1 MTEYMVD
8 RIKYP
13 AENWADMTPEE
24 RRQFRLNRLLNLD
37 NIVFVSPETKENYII
52 RARRLV
58 DVYNVR
64 EPDRV
69 PCNLPLGDL
78 PLTMFGCNTYTAMY
92 EPAKAME
99 ACMKFNQ
106 KYAADLETW
115 AGFFGMPGKILDILD
130 YKLYSWPG
138 HGLPK
143 NASGIQF
150 IENEYMRSDEY
161 DHLLLDPTDF
171 FIRKYFPRA
180 FGICESFN
188 LLQPM
193 TNMTEV
199 IMVIQHLAP
208 LADPKVLYSLQKLI
222 DIGKAIQEMRQP
234 MRGPRM
240 PTPAEMGYPS
250 MRFGVMAK
258 APFDTLA
265 DTLRGTKGAIHD
277 MYRKPG
283 KLLEALDKIA
293 DISIKTILESPGI
306 NMAAMVSYPLHKGA
320 DGWMS
325 QKQFDTFYWPP
336 LKKMMDAFINE
347 GLIQSMF
354 AEGNFNSRLESV
366 NVFPKGTVAWLFEGS
381 DIYRAKEILGKN
393 CCISGNIPIS
403 MVMTSTPFEVK
414 EHCRKLIEG
423 CGKGGGYILSAGSTP
438 ENPKIENLYA
448 IVEAIKEYGVY
459 GKRSQ

>member
-1 MTEYMVD
+1 MTEYKMS
-8 RIKYP
+8 RINYP
-13 AENWADMTPEE
+13 TENWDKMTPEE
-24 RRQFRLNRLLNLD
+24 KRQFRLNRLLNAD
-37 NIVFVSPETKENYII
+37 GITFVSPEAEENYKI
-52 RARRLV
+52 RAKRLV

-69 PCNLPLGDL
+69 PFSLPLGNL
-78 PLTMFGCNTYTAMY
+78 PLTMFGCNAYTAMY
-92 EPAKAME
+92 EPARAME
-99 ACMKFNQ
+99 ACMKFNK

-143 NASGIQF
+143 DASEIQF
-150 IENEYMRSDEY
+150 IEKEYMGPDEY
-161 DHLLLDPTDF
+161 DDFLLDPTDF

-180 FGICESFN
+180 FGSCESFS
-188 LLQPM
+188 LLQPV
-193 TNMTEV
+193 THMTEV
-199 IMVIQHLAP
+199 IMVMQQLLP
-208 LADPKVLYSLQKLI
+208 LANPGVLDTLQKMI
-222 DIGKAIQEMRQP
+222 DIGKAMQEMGQS
-234 MRGPRM
+234 MKGPAM
-240 PTPAEMGYPS
+240 PTPAAMGYPS
-250 MRFGVMAK
+250 MMFGSITK

-265 DTLRGTKGAIHD
+265 DTLRGTKGAIND
-277 MYRKPG
+277 MYRQPDKF
-283 KLLEALDKIA
+283 LEALDKIA
-293 DISIKTILESPGI
+293 DLSIRTILESPGI
-306 NMAAMVSYPLHKGA
+306 SMATIVSYPLHKGA

-325 QKQFDTFYWPP
+325 QKQFETFYWPP

-366 NVFPKGTVAWLFEGS
+366 NEFPKGAVAWLFEGS
-381 DIYRAKEILGKN
+381 DIFRAKEILGNN

-403 MVMTSTPFEVK
+403 MVMTSSPAEVK
-414 EHCRKLIEG
+414 ELCRKLIEG

-448 IVEAIKEYGVY
+448 IVEAVREYGVY
-459 GKRSQ
+459 